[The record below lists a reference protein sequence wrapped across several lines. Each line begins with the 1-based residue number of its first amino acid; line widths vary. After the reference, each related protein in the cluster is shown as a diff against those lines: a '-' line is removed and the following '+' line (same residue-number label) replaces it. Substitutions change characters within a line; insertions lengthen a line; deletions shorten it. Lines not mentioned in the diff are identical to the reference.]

1 MRRRLGLGGRQLS
14 WSAHM
19 RTRAPYPDITFFKK
33 NDLEMMVHVCKPR
46 SGAIEVDS
54 WGSQVARLA
63 WSRSSKPVSVPVSRH
78 KMAITW
84 GMILRFSSN
93 FHTHFHRCAHAAL
106 TTHVDTGTEGHN
118 TQHTYT
124 QVQKGTWAAWP
135 PTGRRK
141 ELYKMSSGDA
151 HTSCGQTN
159 LGDDRCPPIPSSPL
173 WLHSLLKLMIIDI
186 FTDHR
191 VIWRWPQRREEMV
204 PAVS

>member
-1 MRRRLGLGGRQLS
+1 
-14 WSAHM
+14 
-19 RTRAPYPDITFFKK
+19 
-33 NDLEMMVHVCKPR
+33 MMVHVCNPR

-54 WGSQVARLA
+54 WGSLVARLA
-63 WSRSSKPVSVPVSRH
+63 WSRSSKPVSGPVSRR

-84 GMILRFSSN
+84 GMILRFFSD

-118 TQHTYT
+118 TCTHRYRREPE
-124 QVQKGTWAAWP
+124 P
-135 PTGRRK
+135 PDHLQGEGKNSAKCHLEMPTH
-141 ELYKMSSGDA
+141 LW
-151 HTSCGQTN
+151 SCGQTN
-159 LGDDRCPPIPSSPL
+159 LGDDRCPSIPSSPL